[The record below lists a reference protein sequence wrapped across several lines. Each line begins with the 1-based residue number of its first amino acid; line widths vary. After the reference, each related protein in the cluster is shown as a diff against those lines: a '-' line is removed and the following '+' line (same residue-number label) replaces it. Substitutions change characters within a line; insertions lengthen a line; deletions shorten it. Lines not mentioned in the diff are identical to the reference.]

1 MNAALVL
8 TALFNG
14 AWQGAVLCTLAVLAF
29 RLFRRL
35 NATTMF
41 TVWSV
46 LLAIAVLL
54 PFANY
59 AFATKPVQ
67 IKVHVETAST
77 ASIPAA
83 QSYASRAVSE
93 PPRQYR
99 LAPAPAAPAIDV
111 RASAMTAVRSVFH
124 YAPWILLLLAA
135 LAFARVAILGRDV
148 IRMLVARTRVR
159 PIDSPVALGA
169 GIARPFSFAASDEF
183 TSPCVLGFAPALIV
197 IPEELLAD
205 PGTELTSVVLHEREH
220 VRRFDDIQNVIQ
232 RLIGAVGF
240 FCPGVRI
247 ALRELALYREQ
258 ICDDAAVNAT
268 GDRVSYAMTLTDL
281 AQWAQG
287 RGAPVPSLIFKRKHL
302 LHRLEV
308 LLDSAVSHSMRMN
321 RRFAVS
327 AGVALVLAAAVVLR
341 FQVPVI
347 AETFDVTQMKHDVV
361 KTQHSV
367 ATMHRS
373 VTAMHRTV
381 NVMHSEVTTMHRSMV
396 SVQQTVSAMKRV
408 ARAALRA
415 TRIVRPEKPRHAAP
429 RMRSRMRFASQTG
442 IVVASVAPPM
452 IAPEAASV
460 IAVAP
465 AAPKIT
471 QSWHATSENLLDALN
486 DSGMRNLPVDQLI
499 TLRDHGV
506 TAMLVRSAT
515 SYFGRISPADL
526 TYLADHGVG
535 SAYIATLRAGG
546 ITGIAPADAVQ
557 MMDHGV
563 GSALIRASLEYFTPR
578 RPAPAD
584 LIYMADHGVGAP
596 FIDSLRSN
604 GVKACWQ
611 DAVRMLDHGVD
622 AAYVAKVR
630 RSNPNASI
638 SDIIR
643 LHDAG
648 F

>member
-1 MNAALVL
+1 MNASPIL

-14 AWQGAVLCTLAVLAF
+14 AWQGALLCTLAMFAF

-59 AFATKPVQ
+59 AFAAKPVQ
-67 IKVHVETAST
+67 VTVPLVQA
-77 ASIPAA
+77 
-83 QSYASRAVSE
+83 RAVEALPVRYAVAPE
-93 PPRQYR
+93 PVK
-99 LAPAPAAPAIDV
+99 PAFDARAGAMNAAD
-111 RASAMTAVRSVFH
+111 AVFRDAF
-124 YAPWILLLLAA
+124 WILLVLAA
-135 LAFARVAILGRDV
+135 IALVRVAILGRDV

-159 PIDSPVALGA
+159 PIEPPVALGGA
-169 GIARPFSFAASDEF
+169 IARPYRYAASDEF

-197 IPEELLAD
+197 IPQDLLAH

-220 VRRFDDIQNVIQ
+220 VRRFDDVQNVIQ
-232 RLIGAVGF
+232 RFIGAVAF

-321 RRFAVS
+321 RRFALG
-327 AGVALVLAAAVVLR
+327 AAAALVLAAAVVLR

-347 AETFDVTQMKHDVV
+347 AETFEAPPHVKHHVAV
-361 KTQHSV
+361 IRKTI
-367 ATMHRS
+367 AT
-373 VTAMHRTV
+373 A
-381 NVMHSEVTTMHRSMV
+381 V
-396 SVQQTVSAMKRV
+396 STPKREA
-408 ARAALRA
+408 ARAPQVQRAPAAHRETFALRA
-415 TRIVRPEKPRHAAP
+415 PPVATVAAAAANAI
-429 RMRSRMRFASQTG
+429 SSE
-442 IVVASVAPPM
+442 VAAVA
-452 IAPEAASV
+452 
-460 IAVAP
+460 AVAP
-465 AAPKIT
+465 AAPMIV
-471 QSWHATSENLLDALN
+471 QAHQNMSGSLLDALN
-486 DSGMRNLPVDQLI
+486 DAGMRNLPVDQLI
-499 TLRDHGV
+499 ALRDHGV
-506 TAMLVRSAT
+506 SAVLVQSAT
-515 SYFGRISPADL
+515 SYFGHVTAPDL
-526 TYLADHGVG
+526 TFLADHGVG
-535 SAYIATLRAGG
+535 PRYIDVLRMGG
-546 ITGIAPADAVQ
+546 ITGISPADAVQ

-563 GSALIRASLEYFTPR
+563 SSSLIRSALGYFDQ
-578 RPAPAD
+578 RPGPAD
-584 LIYMADHGVGAP
+584 LIFMADHGIGAP
-596 FIDSLRSN
+596 FIDSLRAN
-604 GVKACWQ
+604 GVKACRQ

-622 AAYVAKVR
+622 AAYAAKIR
-630 RSNPNASI
+630 RSNPRASV

>member
-14 AWQGAVLCTLAVLAF
+14 AWQGAVLCTLAVFAF

-46 LLAIAVLL
+46 LLAITVAL

-59 AFATKPVQ
+59 AFAPKPVVVRTAQ
-67 IKVHVETAST
+67 HDVVQRHV
-77 ASIPAA
+77 AA
-83 QSYASRAVSE
+83 APYNAAARAVSE
-93 PPRQYR
+93 PPRHYTV
-99 LAPAPAAPAIDV
+99 APVSAAPAFDV
-111 RASAMTAVRSVFH
+111 RASAMTAVRTVFH
-124 YAPWILLLLAA
+124 YAFWILLALAA
-135 LAFARVAILGRDV
+135 IALVRVAILGRDV

-169 GIARPFSFAASDEF
+169 DIARPFSFAASDEF

-232 RLIGAVGF
+232 RFIGAVAF

-308 LLDSAVSHSMRMN
+308 LLDSAVSHSMLMN
-321 RRFAVS
+321 RRFALS
-327 AGVALVLAAAVVLR
+327 AATALVLAAVVVLR

-347 AETFDVTQMKHDVV
+347 AETFDVTQMKHAVA
-361 KTQHSV
+361 KMHRNAATMHHTV
-367 ATMHRS
+367 ATMHRN
-373 VTAMHRTV
+373 VRVMHR
-381 NVMHSEVTTMHRSMV
+381 EVTTMRRNVVSM
-396 SVQQTVSAMKRV
+396 QQTLAAMKRAV
-408 ARAALRA
+408 LRA
-415 TRIVRPEKPRHAAP
+415 TQTVRPEKPRHAAP
-429 RMRSRMRFASQTG
+429 HPHQHLNFASQTG
-442 IVVASVAPPM
+442 IVVAAVAPPAI
-452 IAPEAASV
+452 IAPDAANV

-499 TLRDHGV
+499 SLRDHGV

-515 SYFGRISPADL
+515 SYFGRVSPADL

-535 SAYIATLRAGG
+535 SAYIATLRSGG

-563 GSALIRASLEYFTPR
+563 GSALIRASLDYFSR

-584 LIYMADHGVGAP
+584 LIFMADHGVGAP

-604 GVKACWQ
+604 GVKTCWE

-622 AAYVAKVR
+622 AAYAAKVR